1 MSNKEELEKLITLLE
16 PYSNGN
22 EAIEKI
28 IGTIELRIMKANVSD
43 EEKDKIYA
51 DVTKVLS
58 DPEIKTILDG
68 FSKIKDEKIK
78 EEKIKI
84 LDENIEILKKR
95 KDGETDENKLKEID
109 SLLDI
114 ANFKKNVILKIPDP
128 AVKPA
133 SVVASTVAASTVAA
147 NPAASLAS
155 AAAAASVATASA
167 KPAASSSVAVV
178 VYVKI
183 GADNSIE
190 ILDNIPTSATLTKS
204 SFYDIIKNDITSD
217 TYIAMDIT
225 ETCSIMDDSCIQ
237 YNGIDYSM
245 DLQNIG
251 TGNQPLDMNFLKV
264 KTSGTNASATNASA
278 TNASATNASSLLNKA
293 SSSAKEGEVEGEVE
307 GDVEKVEEEVEGE
320 DEEEEEVEE
329 VEESEEEKKDKI
341 KKIKENEEIITE
353 WEKFKVLVIEKIDF
367 LKTAEEL
374 KNNIIVELRNIEN
387 DQINTNINRP
397 NDLLKNIKIYTDSFI
412 KNDFKSYYDII
423 DYLEG
428 VELFSPSQK
437 VDGGM
442 SMNIFH

>member
-16 PYSNGN
+16 PYSKDNQ
-22 EAIEKI
+22 AIEEI
-28 IGTIELRIMKANVSD
+28 IGTIELIIMKANVSD

-58 DPEIKTILDG
+58 DSEIKTILDE

-78 EEKIKI
+78 GDKIKK
-84 LDENIEILKKR
+84 LDENIEILQER

-114 ANFKKNVILKIPDP
+114 ANFKRNVILKLPDP

-133 SVVASTVAASTVAA
+133 SVVASSTVAASTVAA

-155 AAAAASVATASA
+155 AAAVAAAAA

-190 ILDNIPTSATLTKS
+190 ILDNIPPSATLSKS
-204 SFYDIIKNDITSD
+204 SFYDVIKNDITSD

-237 YNGIDYSM
+237 YNGTDYSM
-245 DLQNIG
+245 DLQNMG
-251 TGNQPLDMNFLKV
+251 ASNQPLDMNFLKV
-264 KTSGTNASATNASA
+264 KTSGTNASSP
-278 TNASATNASSLLNKA
+278 LNKA
-293 SSSAKEGEVEGEVE
+293 SSAFSPLNVEEKEEEKKEVEEGE
-307 GDVEKVEEEVEGE
+307 EKK
-320 DEEEEEVEE
+320 EVEE
-329 VEESEEEKKDKI
+329 VEEEKEEKVEEGEEEEEEKVEGEEGHENKSLEEEIKKDIPEKEEINKAWKEFVDSVIGKIELSEDEKKTILKDLLKI
-341 KKIKENEEIITE
+341 K
-353 WEKFKVLVIEKIDF
+353 
-367 LKTAEEL
+367 
-374 KNNIIVELRNIEN
+374 N
-387 DQINTNINRP
+387 DQIIGHISDPYILKNIEKYKEEINKDDKLRTITNINE
-397 NDLLKNIKIYTDSFI
+397 
-412 KNDFKSYYDII
+412 
-423 DYLEG
+423 YLEN
-428 VELFSPSQK
+428 VDIYSLEH

>member
-16 PYSNGN
+16 PYSKDNQAIQEIINTN
-22 EAIEKI
+22 EI
-28 IGTIELRIMKANVSD
+28 RIMKANVSD

-58 DPEIKTILDG
+58 DSEIKTILDE

-78 EEKIKI
+78 GDKIKI
-84 LDENIEILKKR
+84 LDKNIEILQKR

-133 SVVASTVAASTVAA
+133 SVVASSTVAASTVAA

-155 AAAAASVATASA
+155 SASVAAAAA
-167 KPAASSSVAVV
+167 KPAASSAAVV

-190 ILDNIPTSATLTKS
+190 IMDNIPPSATLSKS
-204 SFYDIIKNDITSD
+204 SFYDIIKNDITSE

-245 DLQNIG
+245 DLQNMG
-251 TGNQPLDMNFLKV
+251 ASNQPLDMNFLKV
-264 KTSGTNASATNASA
+264 KASA
-278 TNASATNASSLLNKA
+278 TNASATNASS
-293 SSSAKEGEVEGEVE
+293 SAEEGEVEGEVE
-307 GDVEKVEEEVEGE
+307 EVEEEKEEKVEEG
-320 DEEEEEVEE
+320 EEEEEEKVEG
-329 VEESEEEKKDKI
+329 EEEEEGHENKSLEEEIKKDIPEKEEINKAWKEFVDSVIGKIELSEDEKKTILKDLLKI
-341 KKIKENEEIITE
+341 K
-353 WEKFKVLVIEKIDF
+353 
-367 LKTAEEL
+367 
-374 KNNIIVELRNIEN
+374 N
-387 DQINTNINRP
+387 DQIIGHISDPYILKNIEKYKEEINKDDKLRTITNINE
-397 NDLLKNIKIYTDSFI
+397 
-412 KNDFKSYYDII
+412 
-423 DYLEG
+423 YLEN
-428 VELFSPSQK
+428 VDIYSLEH

>member
-16 PYSNGN
+16 PYSKDNQAIQEIINTN
-22 EAIEKI
+22 EI
-28 IGTIELRIMKANVSD
+28 RIMKANVSD

-58 DPEIKTILDG
+58 DSEIKTILDE

-78 EEKIKI
+78 GDKIKI
-84 LDENIEILKKR
+84 LDKNIEILQKR

-133 SVVASTVAASTVAA
+133 SVVASSTVAASTVAA

-155 AAAAASVATASA
+155 SASVAAAAA
-167 KPAASSSVAVV
+167 KPAASSAAVV

-190 ILDNIPTSATLTKS
+190 IMDNIPPSATLSKS

-237 YNGIDYSM
+237 YNGTDYSM
-245 DLQNIG
+245 DLQNMG
-251 TGNQPLDMNFLKV
+251 ASNQPLDMNFLKV
-264 KTSGTNASATNASA
+264 KASA
-278 TNASATNASSLLNKA
+278 TNASATNASS
-293 SSSAKEGEVEGEVE
+293 SAEEGEVEGEVE
-307 GDVEKVEEEVEGE
+307 EVEEEKEEKVEEG
-320 DEEEEEVEE
+320 EEEEEEKVEG
-329 VEESEEEKKDKI
+329 EEEEEGHENKSLEEEIKKDIPEKEEINKAWKEFVDSVIGKIELSEDEKKTILKDLLKI
-341 KKIKENEEIITE
+341 K
-353 WEKFKVLVIEKIDF
+353 
-367 LKTAEEL
+367 
-374 KNNIIVELRNIEN
+374 N
-387 DQINTNINRP
+387 DQIIGHISDPYILKNIEKYKEEINKDDKLRTITNINE
-397 NDLLKNIKIYTDSFI
+397 
-412 KNDFKSYYDII
+412 
-423 DYLEG
+423 YLEN
-428 VELFSPSQK
+428 VDIYSLEH

>member
-1 MSNKEELEKLITLLE
+1 MSNKEELGKLITLLE
-16 PYSNGN
+16 PYSKDNP
-22 EAIEKI
+22 AIEEI

-58 DPEIKTILDG
+58 DSEIKTILDE

-78 EEKIKI
+78 GDKIKI
-84 LDENIEILKKR
+84 LDKNIEILQKR

-133 SVVASTVAASTVAA
+133 SVVASSTVAASTVAA

-155 AAAAASVATASA
+155 SASVAAAAA
-167 KPAASSSVAVV
+167 KPAASSAAVV

-190 ILDNIPTSATLTKS
+190 IMDNIPPSATLSKS

-237 YNGIDYSM
+237 YNGTDYSM
-245 DLQNIG
+245 DLQNMG
-251 TGNQPLDMNFLKV
+251 ASNQPLDMNFLKV
-264 KTSGTNASATNASA
+264 KASA
-278 TNASATNASSLLNKA
+278 TNASATNASS
-293 SSSAKEGEVEGEVE
+293 SAEEGEVEGEVE
-307 GDVEKVEEEVEGE
+307 EVEEEKEEKVEEG
-320 DEEEEEVEE
+320 EEEEEEKVEG
-329 VEESEEEKKDKI
+329 EEEEEGHENKSLEEEIKKDIPEKEEINKAWKEFVDSVIGKIELSEDEKKTILKDLLKI
-341 KKIKENEEIITE
+341 K
-353 WEKFKVLVIEKIDF
+353 
-367 LKTAEEL
+367 
-374 KNNIIVELRNIEN
+374 N
-387 DQINTNINRP
+387 DQIIGHISDPYILKNIEKYKEEINKDDKLRTITNINE
-397 NDLLKNIKIYTDSFI
+397 
-412 KNDFKSYYDII
+412 
-423 DYLEG
+423 YLEN
-428 VELFSPSQK
+428 VDIYSLEH

>member
-16 PYSNGN
+16 PYSKDNQAIQEIINTN
-22 EAIEKI
+22 EI
-28 IGTIELRIMKANVSD
+28 RIMKANVSD

-58 DPEIKTILDG
+58 DSEIKTILDE

-78 EEKIKI
+78 GDKIKI
-84 LDENIEILKKR
+84 LDKNIEILQKR

-133 SVVASTVAASTVAA
+133 SVVASSTVAASTVAA

-155 AAAAASVATASA
+155 SASVAAAAA
-167 KPAASSSVAVV
+167 KPAASSAAVV

-190 ILDNIPTSATLTKS
+190 IMDNIPPSATLSKS

-237 YNGIDYSM
+237 YNGTDYSM
-245 DLQNIG
+245 DLQNMG
-251 TGNQPLDMNFLKV
+251 ASNQPLDMNFLKV
-264 KTSGTNASATNASA
+264 KASATNASATNASA
-278 TNASATNASSLLNKA
+278 TNASATNASS
-293 SSSAKEGEVEGEVE
+293 SAEEGEVEGEVE
-307 GDVEKVEEEVEGE
+307 EVEEEKEEKVEEG
-320 DEEEEEVEE
+320 EEEEEEKVEG
-329 VEESEEEKKDKI
+329 EEEEEGHENKSLEEEIKKDIPEKEEINKAWKEFVDSVIGKIELSEDEKKTILKDLLKI
-341 KKIKENEEIITE
+341 K
-353 WEKFKVLVIEKIDF
+353 
-367 LKTAEEL
+367 
-374 KNNIIVELRNIEN
+374 N
-387 DQINTNINRP
+387 DQIIGHISDPYILKNIEKYKEEINKDDKLRTITNINE
-397 NDLLKNIKIYTDSFI
+397 
-412 KNDFKSYYDII
+412 
-423 DYLEG
+423 YLEN
-428 VELFSPSQK
+428 VDIYSLEH